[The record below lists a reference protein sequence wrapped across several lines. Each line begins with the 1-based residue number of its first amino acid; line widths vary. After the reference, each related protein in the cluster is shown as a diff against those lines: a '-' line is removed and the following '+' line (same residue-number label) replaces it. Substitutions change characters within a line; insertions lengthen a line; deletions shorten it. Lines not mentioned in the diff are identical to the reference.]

1 MLHGY
6 ESSCGMAQG
15 LCTLAM
21 CQSDWSDAQSKA
33 TWNHGSRVGKTR
45 IHPQGFGHEGSCCR
59 AEPLGEEK
67 ALDPNALPGNCCAP
81 CPLTAIL
88 QLFLCLPALA
98 EHPREPGRHASW
110 FYHTD

>member
-15 LCTLAM
+15 LCTLPM

-67 ALDPNALPGNCCAP
+67 ALGPQCPAWELLCSLPTHCHPAAFPLPACIGRASPRTRAP
-81 CPLTAIL
+81 C
-88 QLFLCLPALA
+88 QLVLP
-98 EHPREPGRHASW
+98 H
-110 FYHTD
+110 